1 MSDLPEARGPVTF
14 TASGFRDGVRMVLPL
29 LPSFAPFGL
38 VVGVLAAGEGLSLLE
53 AGLMSAM
60 VFAGTSQ
67 LVALGAWG
75 SPVPVLAVTL
85 AVFVINLR
93 MAPMSAALAPWF
105 HGLRGW
111 RLWASLFTVTDHSFA
126 LSVNEM
132 RRGRRDAAFLLGLGL
147 PGWLWW
153 VAMVCLGHALAAVVE
168 LRPGHPLLFA
178 GLATLCALLV
188 TLWRGR
194 GDLMPWGVAAAAAL
208 AVQAIGLGQPWP
220 VLAGALAGSAAGAW
234 RDLRA

>member
-1 MSDLPEARGPVTF
+1 
-14 TASGFRDGVRMVLPL
+14 VLPL
-29 LPSFAPFGL
+29 LASFAPFGL
-38 VVGVLAAGEGLSLLE
+38 VVGVLAAGEGLSILE
-53 AGLMSAM
+53 AGVMSAM

-105 HGLRGW
+105 HGLSGW

-132 RRGRRDAAFLLGLGL
+132 RRGKRDAALLLGLGV
-147 PGWLWW
+147 PTWLWW
-153 VAMVCLGHALAAVVE
+153 ITMVCVGHALSSVVH

-178 GLATLCALLV
+178 GLATMCALLV

-194 GDLMPWGVAAAAAL
+194 GDVLPWGVAGAVGL
-208 AVQAIGLGQPWP
+208 AVQAVGLGQPWP

-234 RDLRA
+234 RDLRP

>member
-1 MSDLPEARGPVTF
+1 MTGAVVF
-14 TASGFRDGVRMVLPL
+14 TWAGFRHGLRMVLPM

-53 AGLMSAM
+53 ATLMSAM

-85 AVFVINLR
+85 AVFFVNLR

-111 RLWASLFTVTDHSFA
+111 RLWTSLFTVTDHSFA

-132 RRGRRDAAFLLGLGL
+132 RRGNLDAAFLLGLGV

-153 VAMVCLGHALAAVVE
+153 TFCVAVGHLLAAVID

-194 GDLMPWGVAAAAAL
+194 GDLMPWGVAGAL
-208 AVQAIGLGQPWP
+208 ALTVHAMGLGQPWP
-220 VLAGALAGSAAGAW
+220 VLAGALGGSAAGAW
-234 RDLRA
+234 RDLRR

>member
-1 MSDLPEARGPVTF
+1 MSPPVTF
-14 TASGFRDGVRMVLPL
+14 TWAGFREGVSLVLPV

-38 VVGVLAAGEGLSLLE
+38 VVGVLSAGEGLSLLE

-75 SPVPVLAVTL
+75 NPVPVLAVAL
-85 AVFVINLR
+85 AVFIINIR

-105 HGLRGW
+105 HGLHGW

-126 LSVNEM
+126 LSVAEM
-132 RRGRRDAAFLLGLGL
+132 RKGRRDAALLLGLGV
-147 PGWLWW
+147 PTWLCWI
-153 VAMVCLGHALAAVVE
+153 AMVCLGHALAGVVT

-178 GLATLCALLV
+178 GLATMCALLV

-194 GDLMPWGVAAAAAL
+194 ADMLPWGVAGAVGL
-208 AVQAIGLGQPWP
+208 AVQAVGLGAPWP
-220 VLAGALAGSAAGAW
+220 VLAGALAGSAAGAA
-234 RDLRA
+234 RDLRRA

>member
-1 MSDLPEARGPVTF
+1 MSASSPVTF
-14 TASGFRDGVRMVLPL
+14 TWAGFYDGLRLVLPL
-29 LPSFAPFGL
+29 LPSFAPFGM
-38 VVGVLAAGEGLSLLE
+38 VVGVLSAGEGLSLLE

-75 SPVPVLAVTL
+75 SPVPILAVTL
-85 AVFVINLR
+85 AVFVINMR

-105 HGLRGW
+105 NGLRGW

-132 RRGRRDAAFLLGLGL
+132 RRGKRDAALLLGLGV
-147 PGWLWW
+147 PSWLSW
-153 VAMVCLGHALAAVVE
+153 VAMVCLGHVLAGVVT

-178 GLATLCALLV
+178 GLATMCALLV

-194 GDLMPWGVAAAAAL
+194 GDMRPWGGAGAAGL
-208 AVQAIGLGQPWP
+208 AVQAVGLGQPWP
-220 VLAGALAGSAAGAW
+220 VLAGALIGSAAGAW
-234 RDLRA
+234 RDRSRA

>member
-1 MSDLPEARGPVTF
+1 MSASSPVTF
-14 TASGFRDGVRMVLPL
+14 TWGGFYEGFRLVLPL
-29 LPSFAPFGL
+29 LPSFAPFGM
-38 VVGVLAAGEGLSLLE
+38 VVGVLSAGEGLSLLE
-53 AGLMSAM
+53 AGVMSAM

-85 AVFVINLR
+85 AVFVINMR

-105 HGLRGW
+105 NGQQGR
-111 RLWASLFTVTDHSFA
+111 RLWASLITVTEHSFA

-132 RRGRRDAAFLLGLGL
+132 RRGKRDAALLLGLGV
-147 PGWLWW
+147 PSWLSW
-153 VAMVCLGHALAAVVE
+153 VAMVCLGHVLAGVVT

-178 GLATLCALLV
+178 GLATMCALLV

-194 GDLMPWGVAAAAAL
+194 GDMLPWGVAGAVGL
-208 AVQAIGLGQPWP
+208 TVQAMGLGQPWP
-220 VLAGALAGSAAGAW
+220 VLAGALIGSAAGAW
-234 RDLRA
+234 RDRSRA

>member
-1 MSDLPEARGPVTF
+1 VSGAVQF
-14 TASGFRDGVRMVLPL
+14 TWGGFRQGLRMVVPL

-38 VVGVLAAGEGLSLLE
+38 VVGVLAAGEGLSMLE
-53 AGLMSAM
+53 AAVMSAM

-67 LVALGAWG
+67 LVALGAWS

-93 MAPMSAALAPWF
+93 MAPMSASLAPWF
-105 HGLRGW
+105 HGLSGW
-111 RLWASLFTVTDHSFA
+111 RLWLSLFTVTDHSFA
-126 LSVNEM
+126 LSISEM

-147 PGWLWW
+147 PTWLWW
-153 VAMVCLGHALAAVVE
+153 TFCVSTGHALSGVIE

-178 GLATLCALLV
+178 GLATICALLV

-194 GDLMPWGVAAAAAL
+194 GDLMPWGVAAGLAL
-208 AVQAIGLGQPWP
+208 AVQAVGLPQPWP
-220 VLAGALAGSAAGAW
+220 VLAGALGGSAAGAW
-234 RDLRA
+234 RDLRK

>member
-1 MSDLPEARGPVTF
+1 MTAPVNF
-14 TASGFRDGVRMVLPL
+14 TRAGFWHGLRTVLPM
-29 LPSFAPFGL
+29 LPSFMPFGL

-53 AGLMSAM
+53 AAVMSAM

-67 LVALGAWG
+67 LVALGAWS

-111 RLWASLFTVTDHSFA
+111 KLWTSLFTVTDHSFA
-126 LSVNEM
+126 LSVSEM
-132 RRGRRDAAFLLGLGL
+132 RKGRRDAAFLLGLGV
-147 PGWLWW
+147 PSWLWW
-153 VAMVCLGHALAAVVE
+153 ISCVCLGHALSAVIE

-194 GDLMPWGVAAAAAL
+194 ADLMPWAVAGAVAL

-220 VLAGALAGSAAGAW
+220 VLAGVLCGSAAGAW
-234 RDLRA
+234 RDLPRP

>member
-1 MSDLPEARGPVTF
+1 MNVQF
-14 TASGFRDGVRMVLPL
+14 TGAGFRQGVRMVIPM

-38 VVGVLAAGEGLSLLE
+38 VVGVLAAGEGLSMLE

-67 LVALGAWG
+67 LVALGAWS

-85 AVFVINLR
+85 AVFIINLR

-105 HGLRGW
+105 HGLHGW
-111 RLWASLFTVTDHSFA
+111 RLWTSLFTVTDHSFA

-132 RRGRRDAAFLLGLGL
+132 RRGNRDAALLLGLGV
-147 PGWLWW
+147 PSWMWW
-153 VAMVCLGHALAAVVE
+153 TTCVCIGHALSAVIE

-194 GDLMPWGVAAAAAL
+194 GDLMPWAVAGVAAL
-208 AVQAIGLGQPWP
+208 TVQAVGLGQPWP

-234 RDLRA
+234 RDLRP